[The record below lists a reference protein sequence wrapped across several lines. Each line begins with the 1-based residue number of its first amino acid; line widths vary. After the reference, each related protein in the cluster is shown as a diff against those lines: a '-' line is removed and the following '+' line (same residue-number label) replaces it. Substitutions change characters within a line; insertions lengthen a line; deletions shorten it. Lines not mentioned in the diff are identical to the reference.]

1 MRGDTPCKKK
11 GEYFMDKEQIKK
23 LIPDITEEQLA
34 GLETLISEAVAKE
47 TEKSAGEIKN
57 AELERLLKAA
67 GAKNAETVKPLLDAD
82 KLVLTK
88 EGLAGFEEEIARIKK
103 EYGYLFD
110 SDSKKPQFTAPSGR
124 DAAVTPEEFSG
135 MSYRKRLKL
144 FAENPQLYKQL
155 VG

>member
-1 MRGDTPCKKK
+1 
-11 GEYFMDKEQIKK
+11 MDKEQIKK

-34 GLETLISEAVAKE
+34 GLETLIGEAVAKE

-67 GAKNAETVKPLLDAD
+67 GAKNAETVKPLLDTD

-88 EGLAGFEEEIARIKK
+88 EGLAGFEEEIERIKK

-110 SDSKKPQFTAPSGR
+110 SGSKKPQFTAPSGR
-124 DAAVTPEEFSG
+124 EAAVTPEEFSG